1 MSQEPERLAQP
12 PALPCTRCQVNHR
25 IPGQR
30 WCRQCLTAS
39 QKQRRAARRAE
50 PEAAPPIPVTH
61 AATQRLPGV
70 THPPQALQEPSP
82 GSTGTP
88 PLTPLAD
95 PQALQALADQVQALM
110 VSLRAK
116 ALTAYR
122 NAQDAYARAEQQYG
136 KWQRLRVVEAES
148 RLKAARQLCLRL
160 GLNPDEAKE

>member
-1 MSQEPERLAQP
+1 
-12 PALPCTRCQVNHR
+12 
-25 IPGQR
+25 
-30 WCRQCLTAS
+30 
-39 QKQRRAARRAE
+39 
-50 PEAAPPIPVTH
+50 
-61 AATQRLPGV
+61 
-70 THPPQALQEPSP
+70 
-82 GSTGTP
+82 
-88 PLTPLAD
+88 
-95 PQALQALADQVQALM
+95 M